1 MNELSIF
8 WLIAA
13 VVLGL
18 IETATF
24 GLVCIWFCIGAV
36 IASIVSVFT
45 ENMAVQIG
53 VFIITSAILFLCTR
67 RFVNRFLNKEKVAT
81 NADSIIGQKGIV
93 TEKIDPALN
102 TGRIKVKGQ
111 SWAVKSDVP
120 MEKGEFAV
128 VKGIEGVRA
137 VIEKEE

>member
-18 IETATF
+18 IEAATF

-36 IASIVSVFT
+36 ITAVVAMFT
-45 ENMAVQIG
+45 ESIAVQAG

-67 RFVNRFLNKEKVAT
+67 RFVNKFLNKEKVAT
-81 NADSIIGQKGIV
+81 NADSIIGQRGLV
-93 TEKIDPALN
+93 TEKIDPDMN

-120 MEKGEFAV
+120 MEKGDFV
-128 VKGIEGVRA
+128 IVKGIEGVRA